1 MYKYL
6 LHLGK
11 ECVIMTKNNRCF
23 AEEGKNGGK

>member
-11 ECVIMTKNNRCF
+11 ECVIITENNRCF
-23 AEEGKNGGK
+23 AEEGKKGGK